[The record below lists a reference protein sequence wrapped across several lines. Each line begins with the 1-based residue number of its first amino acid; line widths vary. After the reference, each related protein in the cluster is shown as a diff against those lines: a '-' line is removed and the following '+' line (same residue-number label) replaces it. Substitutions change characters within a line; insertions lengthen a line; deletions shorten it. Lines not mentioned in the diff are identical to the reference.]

1 MIRRPPRSTL
11 FPYTTLFRSRARR
24 LRGVHERV
32 DPVQGGNGRILGWD
46 IAVRRALAPHRA
58 ARDHDV
64 AQRDLR
70 RRRAARTDTQERVHA
85 ELAELLDP
93 DRDGGTA
100 HTGRHRRHLDTV
112 KGAGEGAVLAAERDL
127 LRIIEVFRDHRR
139 AARVARDQH
148 VFPPLALRE
157 PAVVLLV
164 AFLPGAFPFPAHSRP
179 SHAPSF
185 LTPSHPCASTSS

>member
-32 DPVQGGNGRILGWD
+32 DPVQGGHCRIVGWD
-46 IAVRRALAPHRA
+46 IAVRRTLAPRRSE
-58 ARDHDV
+58 RDHEV
-64 AQRDLR
+64 AHLDLR
-70 RRRAARTDTQERVHA
+70 LRRAARPDTQERVHA

-100 HTGRHRRHLDTV
+100 HAGRHRRHLDTV

-148 VFPPLALRE
+148 VFAHLALGE
-157 PAVVLLV
+157 PDVVLLV
-164 AFLPGAFPFPAHSRP
+164 AFLPGACHFAEY
-179 SHAPSF
+179 
-185 LTPSHPCASTSS
+185 